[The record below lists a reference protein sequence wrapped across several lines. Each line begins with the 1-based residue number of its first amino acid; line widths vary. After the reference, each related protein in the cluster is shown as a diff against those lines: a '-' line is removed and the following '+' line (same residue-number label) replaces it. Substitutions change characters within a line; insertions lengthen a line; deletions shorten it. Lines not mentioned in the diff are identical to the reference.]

1 MEGSTRWAGFAK
13 LAQVLI
19 QDSNSVGFASAM
31 AGISKFEFGLSNS
44 RSADGNLDGEQQLL
58 FDTFSTSHQIKWLN
72 FSGSVVTGVVAH
84 EVCEKDCWG
93 FN

>member
-19 QDSNSVGFASAM
+19 QDSNSMGFASAM

-44 RSADGNLDGEQQLL
+44 RSADGIFGADDNYSLMYSLP
-58 FDTFSTSHQIKWLN
+58 
-72 FSGSVVTGVVAH
+72 VTELTG
-84 EVCEKDCWG
+84 
-93 FN
+93 

>member
-19 QDSNSVGFASAM
+19 QDSNSMGFASAM

-44 RSADGNLDGEQQLL
+44 RSADGI
-58 FDTFSTSHQIKWLN
+58 FDADDNYSLMYSLP
-72 FSGSVVTGVVAH
+72 VPELTG
-84 EVCEKDCWG
+84 
-93 FN
+93 

>member
-19 QDSNSVGFASAM
+19 QDSNSMGFASAM

-44 RSADGNLDGEQQLL
+44 RSTDGIFDADNNYSLMHFLPVTE
-58 FDTFSTSHQIKWLN
+58 
-72 FSGSVVTGVVAH
+72 FSG
-84 EVCEKDCWG
+84 
-93 FN
+93 

>member
-19 QDSNSVGFASAM
+19 QDSNSMGFASAM

-44 RSADGNLDGEQQLL
+44 RSADGI
-58 FDTFSTSHQIKWLN
+58 FDADDNYSLMYSLP
-72 FSGSVVTGVVAH
+72 VP
-84 EVCEKDCWG
+84 E
-93 FN
+93 

>member
-19 QDSNSVGFASAM
+19 QDSNSMGFASAM

-44 RSADGNLDGEQQLL
+44 RSADGI
-58 FDTFSTSHQIKWLN
+58 FDADDNYSLKYSLPVTEL
-72 FSGSVVTGVVAH
+72 SG
-84 EVCEKDCWG
+84 
-93 FN
+93 